1 MRQHKTRQHK
11 THTNIVKSLHGRCGC
26 MCKCVCGML
35 GPTRG
40 RIMAEGEKGG
50 GWSTYQQVWSKTQAS
65 QKNLETEKKDRTI
78 YKTIMTEKACSSEK
92 RKNGVGWWCVSGVT
106 WNVLHSLRK
115 CKVLCDWFGPKQWVS
130 DSYGVYVKFECE
142 NLSDTHTHAH
152 TRETRHGRPHHVSI
166 CHNHRHQARTHTR

>member
-1 MRQHKTRQHK
+1 MQMHIERTENEDMSRPIIARGKVLVAINARVTRQSICKWRKQPNGEGKMRQHK

-78 YKTIMTEKACSSEK
+78 YKTIMTEKACRFREK
-92 RKNGVGWWCVSGVT
+92 EEWSRVVVCEWC
-106 WNVLHSLRK
+106 
-115 CKVLCDWFGPKQWVS
+115 
-130 DSYGVYVKFECE
+130 YMECF
-142 NLSDTHTHAH
+142 A
-152 TRETRHGRPHHVSI
+152 
-166 CHNHRHQARTHTR
+166 